1 MKVDHENRT
10 AKKPV
15 KRKLRNRWR
24 RHERYGA
31 LMFPR
36 DNKGQ
41 APQLVHFLYSEP
53 NGFHKGALTRGNSPL
68 NAKQRVLIRKERA
81 KARKKLEGFMA
92 VAA

>member
-1 MKVDHENRT
+1 MTE
-10 AKKPV
+10 AQKKPA

-24 RHERYGA
+24 SHERYGQ

-41 APQLVHFLYSEP
+41 APQLVHFLYAEP
-53 NGFHKGALTRGNSPL
+53 FGYHKGALVRGGVAL
-68 NAKQRVLIRKERA
+68 NAKQRLLIRKERA